1 MSLSA
6 TPATS
11 EISITDRRASRLTPL
26 WQVWFSS
33 IQQWLGPQG
42 QFGSTAKRPTTG
54 IYVGLAYYD
63 QTLGYPVFV
72 HQVTPTIIWHN
83 GAGAA
88 V

>member
-6 TPATS
+6 TPATPIIGTKG
-11 EISITDRRASRLTPL
+11 ERLTPI
-26 WQVWFSS
+26 WQVWFNS

-42 QFGSTAKRPTTG
+42 QFGTTTKRPTS
-54 IYVGLAYYD
+54 GLYIGLSYYD

-72 HQVTPTIIWHN
+72 HQVTPTIVWHN
-83 GAGAA
+83 GAGTP